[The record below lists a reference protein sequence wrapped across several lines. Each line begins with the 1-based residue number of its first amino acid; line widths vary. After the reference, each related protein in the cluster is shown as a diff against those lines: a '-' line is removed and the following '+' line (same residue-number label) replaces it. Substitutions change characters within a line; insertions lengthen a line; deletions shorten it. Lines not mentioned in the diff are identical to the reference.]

1 MPYKDAEERKE
12 YNKKYGA
19 EWYRRNR
26 EKTLARTRKR
36 KQEKRKEWK
45 EFKAGL
51 SCLFCGMQH
60 EAVIEFHHPEGSE
73 TYDTKVHNY
82 VQAGQWKRAYKEVE
96 KCIPLCSNCHRILH
110 YTERLGEKNDVD

>member
-1 MPYKDAEERKE
+1 MPYKDNEKQKE

-19 EWYRRNR
+19 EWYHRNR

-36 KQEKRKEWK
+36 NQEKKQEWR

-51 SCLFCGMQH
+51 SCFFCGFSH
-60 EAVIEFHHPEGSE
+60 PAVIDFHHKDSKGE
-73 TYDTKVHNY
+73 TKVSHY
-82 VQAGQWKRAYKEVE
+82 VQQGQWKRAYAEVK

-110 YTERLGEKNDVD
+110 HNERLENADERTD